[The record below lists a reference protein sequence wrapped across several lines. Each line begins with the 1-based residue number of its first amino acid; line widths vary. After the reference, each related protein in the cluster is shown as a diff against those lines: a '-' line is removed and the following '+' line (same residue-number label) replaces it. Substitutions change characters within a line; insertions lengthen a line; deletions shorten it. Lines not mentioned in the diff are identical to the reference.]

1 MSLWATASTPTTM
14 NLVLGRV
21 VLDSLGASMPS
32 GVNRHS
38 VLLQSE

>member
-21 VLDSLGASMPS
+21 VLARKG
-32 GVNRHS
+32 S
-38 VLLQSE
+38 VGFPWC